1 MRLYILRHGD
11 PNYELDALTPRG
23 IPEAK
28 ALANYMAHEKIDDI
42 YASPRGRAQETASF
56 TARLMNKSVTTEPW
70 TTELSAPCNHGYC
83 EWDTHGDEIRN
94 DDFLSDLNAYD
105 KIPTMD
111 PQWLESVHTTIRK
124 DSDEYLARLGYVRQN
139 GAYRVEQPNDK
150 RIAMFCHGGFGSAWV
165 ATLLE
170 IPLPLM
176 WSGFFMHTTSVT
188 CILFDER
195 KPGIAVPRCLYYGAL
210 PHLYHEGIEPSQS
223 GIKANYE

>member
-1 MRLYILRHGD
+1 MRIYILRHGD
-11 PNYELDALTPRG
+11 PNYADDALTPRG

-28 ALANYMAHEKIDDI
+28 ALANFMKHEQVDEL
-42 YASPRGRAQETASF
+42 YASPRGRAQETASY
-56 TARLMNKSVTTEPW
+56 TANLMGKTFTTEDW
-70 TTELSAPCNHGYC
+70 TTELQPLCQHGYC
-83 EWDTHGDEIRN
+83 EWDAHGHDIRN
-94 DDFLSDLNAYD
+94 DDYLSDMHAYD
-105 KIPTMD
+105 KVPTID
-111 PQWLESVHTTIRK
+111 PAWLESIHTTIRK
-124 DSDEYLARLGYVRQN
+124 DSDTFLAKLGYVREN
-139 GAYRVEQPNDK
+139 GVYRVTRPNTK

>member
-11 PNYELDALTPRG
+11 PNYALDALTPRG

-28 ALANYMAHEKIDDI
+28 ALANFMAHERIDDI
-42 YASPRGRAQETASF
+42 YASPLGRAQETASY
-56 TARLMNKSVTTEPW
+56 TASLMGKTVTTEPW
-70 TTELSAPCNHGYC
+70 TRELSPPCNHGCC
-83 EWDTHGDEIRN
+83 EWDTHGHLIRN
-94 DDFLSDLNAYD
+94 DHYLDHVQDMGR
-105 KIPTMD
+105 IPEMD
-111 PQWLESVHTTIRK
+111 AAWLQSVHATIRK
-124 DSDEYLARLGYVRQN
+124 DSDTYLAKLGYVRHN
-139 GAYRVEQPNDK
+139 GVYHVSEPNDK
-150 RIAMFCHGGFGSAWV
+150 RVAMFCHGGFGSAWV

-195 KPGIAVPRCLYYGAL
+195 SQGVAVPRCLYYGAL

-223 GIKANYE
+223 GIKANYV